1 MEGSANYFSRRAHEE
16 RETAMKAVHPKA
28 RRAHRQMAERYGDL
42 ADGIASGEPGL
53 GTDAAVGS

>member
-1 MEGSANYFSRRAHEE
+1 MDGDISYFIRRANEE
-16 RETAMKAVHPKA
+16 REAAMKAVHPKA